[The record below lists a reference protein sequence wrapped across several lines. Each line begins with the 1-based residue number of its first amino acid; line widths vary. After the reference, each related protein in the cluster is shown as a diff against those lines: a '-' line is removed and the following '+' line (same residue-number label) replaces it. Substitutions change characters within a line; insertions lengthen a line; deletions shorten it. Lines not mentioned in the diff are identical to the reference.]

1 LHAVRGFTPILLLLL
16 VAGHAIAGSGSAA
29 ASLAGEGPF
38 SVERIAGIALTILLV
53 LGLTGLK
60 RHRR

>member
-1 LHAVRGFTPILLLLL
+1 LLLLL